1 MAANDPVVRAHLEWL
16 GFVQPTGLVVSAL
29 ALSRAGVVISRSDAE
44 GQLLLREATSEWSPG
59 GHGDLEPVVADF
71 EALASDVLGWTF
83 NPKFYVGMA
92 GSPMPEELVV
102 PLPDGGGSLAPDYAV
117 RDAAPEPNACEWQLL
132 VRVVPTGTDLDT
144 VTHGQ
149 DGLETSE
156 HGRMERLLRG
166 TGAAAGLL
174 TNGRVI
180 RLVSAP
186 AGESSGWLD
195 FRVADMVLT
204 AGRAICAAMREL
216 LGQTRLLT
224 VGPDKRLVALLA
236 GSRKYQNEVSEQLA
250 QQVLHALYELL
261 RGFQAADD
269 STGGDLLRA
278 PLEDD
283 PDEVYRGLL
292 TVTLRLVF
300 LLYAE
305 ERGMLPRSEA
315 FARGY
320 SLAGLYERLREDAT
334 LYPDTMSQRYGA
346 WAQLLVLFRLVHD
359 GADFDALRMP
369 ARQGVLF
376 DPNRFA
382 FLEGRPFGAA
392 QRGERV
398 KAPRVPDSTVLH
410 VLEKLL
416 VLRGER
422 LSYRALDVEQIGSV
436 YQTMMGFRLQR
447 AVGRSVAVKAKVKT
461 GAPTAVDLDELLGT
475 PSGGRVKLIKERSE
489 RELTTTQANPVK
501 AATSVEELHAA
512 LSPVI
517 DRDATP
523 DLVAPNGMVLEPSDE
538 RRKSGSHYTPRELT
552 EPIVRT
558 ALKPLLAAL
567 ATSGRPPTPAAIL
580 DLKVCDPALGSGAF
594 LVEACRQLA
603 AALVEAWQVHG
614 NRPPIPPDEDETILA
629 RRMVAQRCLY
639 GVDRNPVALDLAKL
653 SLWLVT
659 LAREHPLTFVDHA
672 LRHGD
677 ALVGLTRK
685 QIEGFHWAP
694 KGASSFEAAKTATTV
709 AKVAKLRRAIRE
721 AGEEVSDE
729 ELRRLWKD
737 IDVVAS
743 DARAYG
749 DLVISA
755 FFRGSKPKEREAKRL
770 EYAQGVLGG
779 DISRYRPIL
788 LEQRE
793 VDPPLVPFHWSLEF
807 PEVFDRDRPGFDAIV
822 GNPPFAGKNT
832 LISASPA
839 GYLDWLKVMHE
850 GAHGNADLVAHFFRR
865 AFDLLRQDGRLGLI
879 ATNTIG
885 QGDTRG
891 TGLRWICTHGGEIVE
906 ARKRFKWPGLAA
918 VVVSIVHIAKGE
930 VTGPRLLDARQVE
943 QITAY
948 LVERGGHEDPARLRV
963 NDGQSF
969 TGVKTY
975 GTGFTFDDSSDE
987 GPPSPLAT
995 MVELIDADV
1004 RNKEAI
1010 FPYLGGE
1017 EVNTSPTQ
1025 LYHRY
1030 VIDFG
1035 QRNEAE
1041 VRRRWPDLLDIVE
1054 ARVRPERKRV
1064 ANQKTREQWWLFERW
1079 RPEMRDAIA
1088 TMDSVL
1094 VTNTGA
1100 APYLAITSQPSD
1112 RVFAHTLAVFA
1123 LRSSA
1128 AFAVLQG
1135 AVHETWARCFA
1146 SSLEDRL
1153 RYTPSDCFQTFPFP
1167 IGFETDPTLEAVGTA
1182 YETFRA
1188 HLMVRSDKGLT
1199 KTYNRFH
1206 DPDETSP
1213 DIARLRELHE
1223 AMDRAVLDAYG
1234 WDDVPTAC
1242 EFLLDYEVEED
1253 EAGTRKK
1260 KKPYRYRWPDEVRD
1274 DVLARLIE
1282 LNGER
1287 AAEERRTGAAT
1298 R

>member
-1 MAANDPVVRAHLEWL
+1 MAASDPVVRAHLEWL

-29 ALSRAGVVISRSDAE
+29 ALSRAGVVISRSDAG
-44 GQLLLREATSEWSPG
+44 GQLLLRQATEEWSPS
-59 GHGDLEPVVADF
+59 GHGDPESVVSDF
-71 EALASDVLGWTF
+71 EGFARDVLGWAFT
-83 NPKFYVGMA
+83 PKFYAGMS
-92 GSPMPEELVV
+92 GSTVPAELVV

-117 RDAAPEPNACEWQLL
+117 RDDAPGPKPCDWQLL
-132 VRVVPTGTDLDT
+132 VRVVPTETDLDT
-144 VTHGQ
+144 VAHGR

-166 TGAAAGLL
+166 TGAPAGLL

-186 AGESSGWLD
+186 ACESSGWLD

-216 LGQTRLLT
+216 FGQARLLT

-250 QQVLHALYELL
+250 QQVLHTLYELL

-305 ERGMLPRSEA
+305 ERGMLPQSEA

-320 SLAGLYERLREDAT
+320 SLAGLYERLREDAN

-369 ARQGVLF
+369 ARQGLLF

-392 QRGERV
+392 QRGERI
-398 KAPRVPDSTVLH
+398 KAPRVPDSTVFH

-461 GAPTAVDLDELLGT
+461 GAPTAVDLDELLTT
-475 PSGGRVKLIKERSE
+475 PAGSRLKLIKERSE
-489 RELTTTQANPVK
+489 RDLTATQAKPVK

-567 ATSGRPPTPAAIL
+567 ATPGRPPTPAAIL

-594 LVEACRQLA
+594 LVETCRQLA

-614 NRPPIPPDEDETILA
+614 NHPPIPADEDETILA

-694 KGASSFEAAKTATTV
+694 KGASGFETAKTATTV
-709 AKVAKLRRAIRE
+709 AEVAKLRRAIRE
-721 AGEEVSDE
+721 AGEEVSDK
-729 ELRRLWKD
+729 ELRSLWR
-737 IDVVAS
+737 DVDAVAS

-770 EYAQGVLGG
+770 EYAQGVLAG
-779 DISRYRPIL
+779 DISRYRPL
-788 LEQRE
+788 LIEQRE
-793 VDPPLVPFHWSLEF
+793 ADPPLVPFHWSLEF

-832 LISASPA
+832 LISASPD

-865 AFDLLRQDGRLGLI
+865 AFDLLRQGGRLGLI

-918 VVVSIVHIAKGE
+918 VVVSVVHIAKGE
-930 VTGPRLLDARQVE
+930 VPGSKLLDGREVE

-948 LVERGGHEDPARLRV
+948 LVERGGHEDPARLAV
-963 NDGQSF
+963 NDGKSF
-969 TGVKTY
+969 IGSY
-975 GTGFTFDDSSDE
+975 LLGMGFTFDDTATD
-987 GPPSPLAT
+987 GKPSTLAE
-995 MVELIDADV
+995 MRALL
-1004 RNKEAI
+1004 EANPANAEVI
-1010 FPYLGGE
+1010 KPYLGGE
-1017 EVNTSPTQ
+1017 EINSDPRQ
-1025 LYHRY
+1025 DAHRF

-1035 QRNEAE
+1035 DQSEAVCRARWPVLME
-1041 VRRRWPDLLDIVE
+1041 IVEERVRRDRMSDNRASYRDYWWQFAE
-1054 ARVRPERKRV
+1054 KRVRLRAALAQNERV
-1064 ANQKTREQWWLFERW
+1064 
-1079 RPEMRDAIA
+1079 IA
-1088 TMDSVL
+1088 Q
-1094 VTNTGA
+1094 NCGA
-1100 APYLAITSQPSD
+1100 SAHLAMAFQMSD
-1112 RVFAHTLAVFA
+1112 RVFSHSV
-1123 LRSSA
+1123 
-1128 AFAVLQG
+1128 AVLALGSHG
-1135 AVHETWARCFA
+1135 ALGVLQSRVHETWARFF
-1146 SSLEDRL
+1146 SSSMKDDL

-1167 IGFETDPTLEAVGTA
+1167 GRFEMDAVLEAAGAA
-1182 YETFRA
+1182 YESFRA
-1188 HLMVRSDKGLT
+1188 DLMVRNDQGLT
-1199 KTYNRFH
+1199 KTFNRFH
-1206 DPDETSP
+1206 DPEELSP

-1234 WDDVPTAC
+1234 WVDVPTAC

-1287 AAEERRTGAAT
+1287 AAEERRTGAAS
-1298 R
+1298 